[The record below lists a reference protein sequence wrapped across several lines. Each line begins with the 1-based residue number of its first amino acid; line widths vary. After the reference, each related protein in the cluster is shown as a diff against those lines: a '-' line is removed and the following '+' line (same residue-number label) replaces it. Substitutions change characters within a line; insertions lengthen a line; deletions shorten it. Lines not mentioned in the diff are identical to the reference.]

1 MIDIHSHILPHI
13 DDGSSSIEES
23 LEIARIAAKSGI
35 RHIVASSHGNCF
47 EYTIE
52 EYHKQLELLQERLR
66 QEDIPVEL
74 HPGME
79 IFMDR
84 NVVGL
89 LEEGKLLTINNTKYV
104 LVEFRFEDN
113 IPHVEKRILELL
125 ESGYKPILAHPERY
139 VFMQREPEFA
149 HYLEDCG
156 CAMQLNHG
164 SITGKFGERVRHL
177 SLHFL
182 DSGVAGLIATDTH
195 NATHRTPS
203 LERLKAV
210 MEGHY
215 SAKDIELLLQGNP
228 ERILK
233 GETILRRKELRLGI
247 DF

>member
-47 EYTIE
+47 DYTIE
-52 EYHKQLELLQERLR
+52 EYQKQLDRLQEKLR
-66 QEDIPVEL
+66 EKEIPIEL

-79 IFMDR
+79 IFTDR
-84 NVVGL
+84 NVVHL
-89 LEEGKLLTINNTKYV
+89 LQEGKLLTINNTKYV
-104 LVEFRFEDN
+104 LVEFRFEDSV
-113 IPHVEKRILELL
+113 PHVEMRLMELL

-139 VFMQREPEFA
+139 VFIQRDPEFA

-156 CAMQLNHG
+156 CVMQLNHG
-164 SITGKFGERVRHL
+164 SITGKFGDRIQRL
-177 SLHFL
+177 ALHFL
-182 DSGVAGLIATDTH
+182 DSGVAGVIATDTH

-203 LERLKAV
+203 LERLKAM

-215 SAKDIELLLQGNP
+215 SKKDIELLLAGNP

-233 GETILRRKELRLGI
+233 GEPIIRRKESRREEQY
-247 DF
+247 